1 MKCILFLMSGKKNKT
16 LPPIKASFIFYKTSE
31 LLNFLCVITLK
42 TRCFG
47 LIDNIIKSATSLDDP
62 AVY

>member
-1 MKCILFLMSGKKNKT
+1 MKCILFLMSGKKKT

-47 LIDNIIKSATSLDDP
+47 LIDNIIKSATSLDNP
-62 AVY
+62 AVH